1 MQQPGIHKQRIT
13 GEKPMFTMESST
25 AIWLIGCLSFAIGL
39 LLGCIAAY
47 LFIGRNDRT
56 RELQTELDDLNQML
70 TDYRGQVT
78 RHFMHTSEL
87 VQEMTQSY
95 RAVYEHLAAG
105 AQHLCSDEL
114 EPSQVGF
121 RQTDRVTDD
130 SEDTTTDDIIAEL
143 SERADYLEELI
154 GDAPRISD
162 LDIKAAEEDKQR
174 IQH

>member
-1 MQQPGIHKQRIT
+1 
-13 GEKPMFTMESST
+13 MFTVESST
-25 AIWLIGCLSFAIGL
+25 AIWMIGSLSFAIGL

-47 LFIGRNDRT
+47 LFIGRNDRS
-56 RELQTELDDLNQML
+56 RELQAELDELNQML

-114 EPSQVGF
+114 ETSQVEHVETG
-121 RQTDRVTDD
+121 RVSDNSQDHETA
-130 SEDTTTDDIIAEL
+130 DIIAEL
-143 SERADYLEELI
+143 SERADHLEELL

-162 LDIKAAEEDKQR
+162 LDIKADAEDKQR

>member
-1 MQQPGIHKQRIT
+1 
-13 GEKPMFTMESST
+13 
-25 AIWLIGCLSFAIGL
+25 
-39 LLGCIAAY
+39 
-47 LFIGRNDRT
+47 
-56 RELQTELDDLNQML
+56 
-70 TDYRGQVT
+70 
-78 RHFMHTSEL
+78 MHTSEL

-143 SERADYLEELI
+143 SERADHLEELL

-162 LDIKAAEEDKQR
+162 LDITAAEEDKQR

>member
-1 MQQPGIHKQRIT
+1 MYA
-13 GEKPMFTMESST
+13 MESST

-47 LFIGRNDRT
+47 LFIGRNDRS
-56 RELQTELDDLNQML
+56 RELQAELDDLNQML
-70 TDYRGQVT
+70 IDYRGQVT

-121 RQTDRVTDD
+121 QQTDRVTDD
-130 SEDTTTDDIIAEL
+130 SQDTTTDDIIAEL
-143 SERADYLEELI
+143 SERADHLEELI

-162 LDIKAAEEDKQR
+162 LDIRAEVEDKQR

>member
-1 MQQPGIHKQRIT
+1 
-13 GEKPMFTMESST
+13 MFTVESST
-25 AIWLIGCLSFAIGL
+25 AIWIIGCLSFAIGL

-47 LFIGRNDRT
+47 LFIGRNDRS
-56 RELQTELDDLNQML
+56 RELQTELDELNQML
-70 TDYRGQVT
+70 ADYRGQVT

-121 RQTDRVTDD
+121 QETGRVTDD
-130 SEDTTTDDIIAEL
+130 GQDTTTDDIIAEL
-143 SERADYLEELI
+143 SERADYLEELL
-154 GDAPRISD
+154 GDAPHISD
-162 LDIKAAEEDKQR
+162 LDIAAAEEDKQR

>member
-1 MQQPGIHKQRIT
+1 MYA
-13 GEKPMFTMESST
+13 MESST
-25 AIWLIGCLSFAIGL
+25 AIWLIGCLSLAIGL
-39 LLGCIAAY
+39 LLGCIATY
-47 LFIGRNDRT
+47 LFIGRNDRS

-70 TDYRGQVT
+70 IDYRGQVT

-114 EPSQVGF
+114 EPSQVGLQ
-121 RQTDRVTDD
+121 QTDRVTDD
-130 SEDTTTDDIIAEL
+130 SQDNTTDDIIAEL
-143 SERADYLEELI
+143 SERADHLEELI

-162 LDIKAAEEDKQR
+162 LDIRAEVEDKQR

>member
-1 MQQPGIHKQRIT
+1 
-13 GEKPMFTMESST
+13 MFTMESST
-25 AIWLIGCLSFAIGL
+25 AIWMIGCLSFAIGL

-47 LFIGRNDRT
+47 LFIGRDDRS
-56 RELQTELDDLNQML
+56 RELQTEINDLNQML
-70 TDYRGQVT
+70 NDYRGQVT

-114 EPSQVGF
+114 EPSQVEFQETG
-121 RQTDRVTDD
+121 RVTDD
-130 SEDTTTDDIIAEL
+130 CQDTTTDDIIAEL
-143 SERADYLEELI
+143 SERADHLEELL